1 MRKFAAWVLLF
12 GLCVGLVFLFS
23 GCAPARRVWIDLQ
36 PGPPA
41 VTQTPTL
48 YDGIPRCRIN
58 FSGGSYAEFGR
69 LFGQCLEMRP

>member
-1 MRKFAAWVLLF
+1 MRKFAAWVLMLL
-12 GLCVGLVFLFS
+12 LCLAVFLFV
-23 GCAPARRVWIDLQ
+23 GCTPARRVWIDLQ
-36 PGPPA
+36 PGPSA